1 MAKSTWE
8 KSMKKYN
15 IKKTSSAKAL
25 MSSDHSAKVFEI
37 FKSRVASAVLDYMK
51 EQSDLDL
58 LDCLGKSSM
67 FLTNISVQME
77 KVFDKQNRSIKDQ
90 SDLFDLGDDL
100 FSTSKQTSSNTI
112 H

>member
-1 MAKSTWE
+1 
-8 KSMKKYN
+8 MKKYN
-15 IKKTSSAKAL
+15 TKKTSSAEASV
-25 MSSDHSAKVFEI
+25 SSEHSAKVFEI

-77 KVFDKQNRSIKDQ
+77 KVFDSQNRSIKDQ
-90 SDLFDLGDDL
+90 NDLFDLGDDL
-100 FSTSKQTSSNTI
+100 FSASQQTSSNTI

>member
-1 MAKSTWE
+1 
-8 KSMKKYN
+8 MKKNN
-15 IKKTSSAKAL
+15 IKKNFSAKASA
-25 MSSDHSAKVFEI
+25 SSDHSAKVFEV
-37 FKSRVASAVLDYMK
+37 FKSRVANAVLDYMS

-77 KVFDKQNRSIKDQ
+77 KVFDSQNQPIDDQ
-90 SDLFDLGDDL
+90 NDLFELGDDL
-100 FSTSKQTSSNTI
+100 FSASQQTSSNTI